1 MAITYTPF
9 QASGSPVLPPN
20 QMMSPGQYLISLNG
34 RFRLL
39 LQADGNLI
47 ITDNGAVVWIADGSQ
62 TYSRTLHPKKM
73 REPLMFVISN
83 NGFLYDPSRRRLW
96 IAESTHSTDKSLWYN
111 TSMVIQDDGN
121 LVIYDQRTGDLRWAR
136 SGFVPGRIPKAKERF
151 TRVLEDGTEIKTWK
165 FSLGPL

>member
-1 MAITYTPF
+1 M
-9 QASGSPVLPPN
+9 
-20 QMMSPGQYLISLNG
+20 SLNG

-96 IAESTHSTDKSLWYN
+96 IAESTHSSDKSLWYN
-111 TSMVIQDDGN
+111 TCMVIQDDGN